1 MFDYEIE
8 IGSCIGDMHDGIPK
22 EIDVKR
28 HTKVKNENA
37 YEVALLLLK
46 GAGVSDYFVPINK
59 FAYIIG
65 ESHVGNDNCLQAVY
79 SYDGRTLGIIDFM
92 PPETY

>member
-8 IGSCIGDMHDGIPK
+8 IGSCIGDMHNGIPK

-28 HTKVKNENA
+28 HTKIKNENA
-37 YEVALLLLK
+37 YEVASLLLE

-59 FAYIIG
+59 LAYIIG
-65 ESHVGNDNCLQAVY
+65 ESHEGNDNFLQAVY
-79 SYDGRTLGIIDFM
+79 SYDGRTLGIIDFV